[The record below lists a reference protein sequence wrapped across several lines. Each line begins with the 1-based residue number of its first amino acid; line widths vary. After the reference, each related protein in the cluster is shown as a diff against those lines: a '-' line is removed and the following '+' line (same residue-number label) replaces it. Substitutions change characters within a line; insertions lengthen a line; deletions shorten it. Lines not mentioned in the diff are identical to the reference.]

1 MLDIETI
8 ITCGLVLC
16 IASCGGCAFEG
27 GVAMISLL
35 PDSFI
40 DGASSIPV
48 DLSDFEYSAA
58 ALNRELLWLF
68 WAGAI
73 DSCVRMVDSSTR
85 LIGAKDPFEYSGPAQ
100 IAKALKSMRSSYAPR
115 LIMRDERHE
124 VVSLGTDAC
133 VVLSHHA
140 MEETGPDGSLQRRP
154 TSPNGFLCSTVWTRN
169 EDGECKLVLWSW
181 RGFTESAK
189 TIERPLDRLRSSN
202 SPIGTL
208 RDSGDSANRQPALQA
223 RGTDGVTHWI
233 QPDSIIYVAAA
244 HQYTDIYCTDRRM
257 RLSSVVVRVHR
268 SYAVNPAYISRFE
281 QDSLYL
287 TTGAVIPIPAKRLR
301 EVRHAL
307 QEHFNK
313 LGKRD

>member
-1 MLDIETI
+1 
-8 ITCGLVLC
+8 
-16 IASCGGCAFEG
+16 
-27 GVAMISLL
+27 MISLL

-58 ALNRELLWLF
+58 TLSRELLWLF
-68 WAGAI
+68 WANAV
-73 DSCVRMVDSSTR
+73 DACAQMVDSASR
-85 LIGAKDPFEYSGPAQ
+85 LIAAEDPFEYSGPAQ
-100 IAKALKSMRSSYAPR
+100 ITRVLQT
-115 LIMRDERHE
+115 MRDGYASRLVIRDEQYD
-124 VVSLGTDAC
+124 VTPLGNDAC
-133 VVLSHHA
+133 MVLAHHCV
-140 MEETGPDGSLQRRP
+140 EESGSEGSVQRRP
-154 TSPNGFLCSTVWTRN
+154 ASPNRFLCTTVWSK
-169 EDGECKLVLWSW
+169 DGGDECKLALWSW

-202 SPIGTL
+202 SSIGTL

-223 RGTDGVTHWI
+223 RGTDGVTHWL
-233 QPDSIIYVAAA
+233 QPDSIIYIAAA

-257 RLSSVVVRVHR
+257 RLRASIASIADQLSSVVVRVHR

-301 EVRHAL
+301 EVRQVL
-307 QEHFNK
+307 QEHFNR
-313 LGKRD
+313 LGKRQ